1 MFGLIF
7 GSMLRTSDEVLVQR
21 FKNGDRSAFSELVDR
36 HQHRVYSLCYRWMGN
51 QQAAEEVAQD
61 VFVSLFRSLDRF
73 RGDAKFSTW
82 LYRVTVNHCKN
93 QKLYRNRRAHGR
105 HESLD
110 SAPEDGFVRQI
121 ESGDRGADVG
131 IHKSEAERALQSGL
145 DALEEDH
152 RQIILLRDLEDLS
165 YDEISSLLNVAK
177 GTVKSRLHRARTEL
191 ARQLSLRMT
200 AADVL

>member
-1 MFGLIF
+1 MFGLIL
-7 GSMLRTSDEVLVQR
+7 GSLLRTSDEVLVQR
-21 FKNGDRSAFSELVDR
+21 FKNGDRSAFSELVER
-36 HQHRVYSLCYRWMGN
+36 HQNRIFGLCYRWMGN
-51 QQAAEEVAQD
+51 QQAAEEVAQE
-61 VFVSLFRSLDRF
+61 VFVSLFRSLERF

-93 QKLYRNRRAHGR
+93 QNLYRNRRAHGR

-110 SAPEDGFVRQI
+110 SAPEDGFVREI

-131 IHKSEAERALQSGL
+131 ILQSEAERVLQSGL
-145 DALEEDH
+145 DALEEEH

-165 YDEISSLLNVAK
+165 YEEISSLLNLAK

>member
-1 MFGLIF
+1 
-7 GSMLRTSDEVLVQR
+7 
-21 FKNGDRSAFSELVDR
+21 
-36 HQHRVYSLCYRWMGN
+36 
-51 QQAAEEVAQD
+51 
-61 VFVSLFRSLDRF
+61 
-73 RGDAKFSTW
+73 
-82 LYRVTVNHCKN
+82 
-93 QKLYRNRRAHGR
+93 
-105 HESLD
+105 LD

>member
-1 MFGLIF
+1 MFGLLL
-7 GSMLRTSDEVLVQR
+7 GTVLRSSDEVLIQL
-21 FKNGDRSAFSELVDR
+21 FKNGDRSAFSELIDR

-51 QQAAEEVAQD
+51 QQVAEEVAQE
-61 VFVSLFRSLDRF
+61 VFVSLFRSLERF

-93 QKLYRNRRAHGR
+93 QKLYRQRRAHGR

-121 ESGDRGADVG
+121 ESPNRGADAG
-131 IHKSEAERALQSGL
+131 ILKTEAERVLQDGLAAL
-145 DALEEDH
+145 DEDH

-165 YDEISSLLNVAK
+165 YEEISALLDLPK
-177 GTVKSRLHRARTEL
+177 GTVKSRLHRARAEL

>member
-1 MFGLIF
+1 MLGLIF

-36 HQHRVYSLCYRWMGN
+36 HQNRVYGLCFRWMGN

-61 VFVSLFRSLDRF
+61 VFVSLFRSLERF

-93 QKLYRNRRAHGR
+93 QKNYRNRRAHGR

-121 ESGDRGADVG
+121 ESGDRGADMR
-131 IHKSEAERALQSGL
+131 IHQAEAERALQSGL

-165 YDEISSLLNVAK
+165 YDEISSLLDVAK